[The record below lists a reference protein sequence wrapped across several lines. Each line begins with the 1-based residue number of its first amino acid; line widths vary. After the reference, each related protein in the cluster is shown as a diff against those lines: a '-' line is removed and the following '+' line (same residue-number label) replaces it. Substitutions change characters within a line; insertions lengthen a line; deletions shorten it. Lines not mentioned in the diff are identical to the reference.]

1 MESLQRDFDAKT
13 KQWQKTTCRKQLL
26 KQIDWAV
33 DAREKKMMFRRYI
46 CIGTGSLSRDNVECQ
61 RRSMWQTVVF
71 LDVVRYML
79 DSCEGGDGEEGN
91 GGKLES
97 EDDDDDDNTTTTTSG
112 IWASD
117 PAYTELDVA
126 FFQTKGVEVLPFE
139 KSETG
144 LGKKTTSRL
153 PDSTLLYEPFVDM
166 NASMLRD
173 IIQNEI
179 EIYIGSSVGGLQE
192 RQGEVGELARQFC
205 VGRTMRK
212 FPTFECDPNVFDG
225 MGIYWKENVD

>member
-1 MESLQRDFDAKT
+1 
-13 KQWQKTTCRKQLL
+13 
-26 KQIDWAV
+26 
-33 DAREKKMMFRRYI
+33 
-46 CIGTGSLSRDNVECQ
+46 
-61 RRSMWQTVVF
+61 MWQTVVF
-71 LDVVRYML
+71 LDVVRHML

-97 EDDDDDDNTTTTTSG
+97 EDDDDDDDDTTTSSG

-153 PDSTLLYEPFVDM
+153 RDSTLLYEPFVDM

-179 EIYIGSSVGGLQE
+179 DIYIGSSVGGLQE